1 MDTTHF
7 EDIRDYYQIGENIFT
22 SGQPTPE
29 QIEML
34 GKSGIEV
41 VINLATDRS
50 PDALPNE
57 KELVMEAGMAYVH
70 IPVIWEKPEVS
81 DFVKFM
87 AMFSRHEYHAI
98 FVHCARNMRVSAFIY
113 LYRILVNHEKPE
125 DCIDD
130 LLSLWKPDET
140 WQAFIDQVLVEVKEP
155 PSTNDWDIDWTGYTA
170 FMP

>member
-7 EDIRDYYQIGENIFT
+7 EEIRDYYQIGENIFS

-50 PDALPNE
+50 PDAIPNE

-70 IPVIWEKPEVS
+70 IPVVWEKPEVS

-87 AMFSRHEYHAI
+87 AMFSRYEYHSI

-113 LYRILVNHEKPE
+113 LYRVLVNHEKPE
-125 DCIDD
+125 DCMDD
-130 LLSLWKPDET
+130 LLSIWKPDEV
-140 WQAFIDQVLVEVKEP
+140 WQAFIDRVLVEVKEP
-155 PSTNDWDIDWTGYTA
+155 PSTKEWGIDWSGYTA

>member
-7 EDIRDYYQIGENIFT
+7 EEIRDYYQIGENIFT

-29 QIEML
+29 QIEVL

-41 VINLATDRS
+41 VINLATNQS

-57 KELVMEAGMAYVH
+57 KQLVMDAGMAYVH
-70 IPVIWEKPEVS
+70 IPVVWEKPEVS

-87 AMFSRHEYHAI
+87 AMFSRYEYHSI
-98 FVHCARNMRVSAFIY
+98 FVHCSRNMRVSAFIY

-125 DCIDD
+125 DCMDD
-130 LLSLWKPDET
+130 LLSIWKPDEV
-140 WQAFIDQVLVEVKEP
+140 WQAFIDRVLVEVKEP
-155 PSTNDWDIDWTGYTA
+155 PSTKEWGIDWSGYTA
-170 FMP
+170 FTP

>member
-7 EDIRDYYQIGENIFT
+7 EEIRDYYQIGENIFS

-50 PDALPNE
+50 PDAIPNE

-70 IPVIWEKPEVS
+70 IPVVWEKPEVS

-87 AMFSRHEYHAI
+87 AMFSRYEYHSI

-125 DCIDD
+125 DCMDD
-130 LLSLWKPDET
+130 LLSIWKPDEV
-140 WQAFIDQVLVEVKEP
+140 WQAFIDRVLVEVKEP
-155 PSTNDWDIDWTGYTA
+155 PSTKEWGIDWSGYTA